1 MERIDKQIDF
11 LLEIDR
17 LKSIYRRNYISDGT
31 KRENDAEHSWY
42 FAMAALL
49 LSEYSNIKID
59 INKVIRMALIH
70 DIVEIDAGDTFIYDE
85 IAKKGQKEREA
96 KAAERIFGILPDDQ
110 KAYYLDLWGEFEDN
124 VTDESR
130 FARSIDRVVA
140 ILLNYK
146 SNGKA
151 WKENKIVY
159 SQVYEVNKR
168 IAEGSVKIWTLI
180 EDIIKRAAAEGKLDK
195 V

>member
-1 MERIDKQIDF
+1 LERIDKQIDF

-17 LKSIYRRNYISDGT
+17 LKSVYRRNYISDGT

-49 LSEYSNIKID
+49 LSEYSNLKID
-59 INKVIRMALIH
+59 VNKVIRMALIH

-85 IAKKGQKEREA
+85 IAKKRQKEREA
-96 KAAERIFGILPDDQ
+96 KAAERIFSILPDDQ
-110 KAYYLDLWGEFEDN
+110 KDYYSALWSEFEDN
-124 VTDESR
+124 MTEESR
-130 FARSIDRVVA
+130 FARAIDRVVA

-146 SNGKA
+146 SDGKA
-151 WKENKIVY
+151 WKENKIAY
-159 SQVYEVNKR
+159 SQVYEINKR
-168 IAEGSVKIWTLI
+168 IAEGSVKIWSLV
-180 EDIIKRAAAEGKLDK
+180 EDIIKRAAAEGKLNK

>member
-17 LKSIYRRNYISDGT
+17 LKSVYRRNYISDGT

-49 LSEYSNIKID
+49 LSEYSNLKID
-59 INKVIRMALIH
+59 VNKVIRMALIH

-85 IAKKGQKEREA
+85 IAKKRQKEREA
-96 KAAERIFGILPDDQ
+96 KAAERIFSILPDDQ
-110 KAYYLDLWGEFEDN
+110 KDYYSALWSEFEDN
-124 VTDESR
+124 MTEESR
-130 FARSIDRVVA
+130 FARAIDRVVA

-146 SNGKA
+146 SDGKA
-151 WKENKIVY
+151 WKENKIAY
-159 SQVYEVNKR
+159 SQVYEINKR
-168 IAEGSVKIWTLI
+168 IAEGSVKIWSLV
-180 EDIIKRAAAEGKLDK
+180 EDIIKRAAAEGKLNK